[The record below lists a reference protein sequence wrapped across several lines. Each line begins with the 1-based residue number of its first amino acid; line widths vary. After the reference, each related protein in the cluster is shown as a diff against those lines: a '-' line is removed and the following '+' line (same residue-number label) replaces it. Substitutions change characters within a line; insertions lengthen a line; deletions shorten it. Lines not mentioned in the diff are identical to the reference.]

1 MDPRKY
7 FLHTSHI
14 LPKYSP
20 YYYPTWA
27 LLKKKKLGL
36 SQILP
41 ITSHILSNLGF
52 HKNTYHNATKIK
64 PQIKLSP
71 QKGPNSFILWAKL
84 KKPNKTLLK
93 TRCYIATLKNPL
105 LHSTSKA
112 RCYMAPLKSLLLHDT
127 SKSSLLHG
135 VIFTKSYKVQMLF

>member
-1 MDPRKY
+1 MLLGLHKY
-7 FLHTSHI
+7 FIHKAHK
-14 LPKYSP
+14 LP
-20 YYYPTWA
+20 WA
-27 LLKKKKLGL
+27 D

-41 ITSHILSNLGF
+41 IITHILSNLGF
-52 HKNTYHNATKIK
+52 HKNTHHIRPQNYTISIK
-64 PQIKLSP
+64 SP
-71 QKGPNSFILWAKL
+71 KAFTLWEKS

-135 VIFTKSYKVQMLF
+135 IIFTKSYKVQMLF